1 VPGSSGRAI
10 TPAPCATAYL
20 MPDAI
25 ASGSRFAIAAS
36 EFSGS
41 SYSSVTGTDRI
52 LARGATP
59 MLPLAPPAPCPC
71 PAIRPATAVPSKPQN
86 GPPATRPEPA

>member
-1 VPGSSGRAI
+1 M
-10 TPAPCATAYL
+10 PA
-20 MPDAI
+20 AI
-25 ASGSRFAIAAS
+25 ASGTRLAIAAS

-71 PAIRPATAVPSKPQN
+71 PEIRPATAVPSKPQN